1 MTLYWDINGIFN
13 EVFRGYSWDSYEPLI
28 KTGKFR
34 DLNCRYLPYNPY
46 IRPISADPGC
56 ARGSA
61 KRKRIF

>member
-46 IRPISADPGC
+46 IRPGYADIP
-56 ARGSA
+56 S
-61 KRKRIF
+61 K